1 MNTKLRKKAK
11 NNIEKE
17 FFKLMNNA
25 IFAKSMKNVKK
36 HKKIKLVTTERK
48 RNYIVSKPNSHTTKF
63 FTENLSA
70 IEMRKTQIL
79 MNKSVYLGFS
89 ILGLSK
95 IVIYEFWYDYL
106 KPKYGE
112 NPKLC
117 YMGISSFI
125 VRAKTD
131 DIYKDIVEDVAT
143 RFDTSNYK
151 LDKP

>member
-36 HKKIKLVTTERK
+36 HRKIKLVTTER
-48 RNYIVSKPNSHTTKF
+48 RRDYIVSEPNSHTTKF

-79 MNKSVYLGFS
+79 MNKFVYLGFS